1 MSSRRLLSTSA
12 TSARRPEPPTYTG
25 TNTGTSGGGQNSGSA
40 KQLLGLGLGQLP
52 QRGSSRLTSPNSSH
66 RKLHMNGVHT
76 NDLED
81 EGQNYYPYSA
91 RGEGPAKKS
100 SFNFGH
106 ANSNN
111 YDREPINSG
120 RYSTGDGQSYYDTV
134 YDTRDSACTRDSM
147 DSWAIEIVPT
157 HAPPVKASPARIAL
171 ALNCDSPNAAAAS
184 AVAALNMP
192 SLAFNRTD
200 NSTSGLAFPT
210 TTTTDPDTSSM
221 QHPQPPTTTAPTP
234 ATGPG
239 GAPMMLPLQLNRIM
253 KFDGHEVCYYCHI
266 KCLLYTA
273 VVLYHTHC
281 IYYYMYHTFLQDYYS
296 DSPRLSMAT
305 NISNMTPRS
314 VVSTARYSQ
323 RSSASYTTNNNTN
336 NNGGG
341 GNSSSNV
348 VSSRNNS
355 SYNNTPGATD
365 RSLGH
370 SGTCD
375 IYVYTLHI

>member
-1 MSSRRLLSTSA
+1 MCYSKRMSSRRLLSTSA

-25 TNTGTSGGGQNSGSA
+25 TTTNGGGRNSGSA
-40 KQLLGLGLGQLP
+40 KQLLGLGQLP

-76 NDLED
+76 NDLEG
-81 EGQNYYPYSA
+81 EVQNYYPYSA
-91 RGEGPAKKS
+91 RGDGLTKKS

-106 ANSNN
+106 ANGQN
-111 YDREPINSG
+111 YDHEPVNSG

-171 ALNCDSPNAAAAS
+171 ALNCDSPNAAAS

-192 SLAFNRTD
+192 SLAFNRA
-200 NSTSGLAFPT
+200 NASSPGLAFPYT
-210 TTTTDPDTSSM
+210 TTNDPNTSSI
-221 QHPQPPTTTAPTP
+221 QHPQPSSTTTASTP
-234 ATGPG
+234 AAGPV
-239 GAPMMLPLQLNRIM
+239 APMMLPLQLNRIM

-323 RSSASYTTNNNTN
+323 RSSASYTNN
-336 NNGGG
+336 NNGGSG
-341 GNSSSNV
+341 GNV
-348 VSSRNNS
+348 VSSSRNNS

-370 SGTCD
+370 SGR
-375 IYVYTLHI
+375 VYTRICVRCMYVCI